1 MSKKIKNSKLNSTHL
16 LDDDSE
22 IEDNADVNWA
32 VKSNNSSEE
41 EPDKKKEKKE
51 QNEDDE
57 DYYDYKEEDDEDIVE
72 NIVLPPKKKN
82 KKNNKKPSE
91 PEINIE
97 IIKGEKNEKCV
108 QITIKMALENKTKD
122 IITIDFTINKK
133 TFLKIAKE
141 LK

>member
-1 MSKKIKNSKLNSTHL
+1 MSKKNKNSKLNLKHL
-16 LDDDSE
+16 LDDDSD
-22 IEDNADVNWA
+22 IEDNLDVNWDI
-32 VKSNNSSEE
+32 KSATESDERKNKKKTDDDDDDGDDDEYNTYNDDEE
-41 EPDKKKEKKE
+41 IIDSPKKSFKEKK
-51 QNEDDE
+51 
-57 DYYDYKEEDDEDIVE
+57 
-72 NIVLPPKKKN
+72 PA
-82 KKNNKKPSE
+82 E

-97 IIKGEKNEKCV
+97 IKKGDDNEKCV

>member
-22 IEDNADVNWA
+22 IEDNTDVNWG
-32 VKSNNSSEE
+32 VKSNNASEE
-41 EPDKKKEKKE
+41 ENNSKNEKK
-51 QNEDDE
+51 DE
-57 DYYDYKEEDDEDIVE
+57 DEDEDEEYYDYKEEDDEDIVE
-72 NIVLPPKKKN
+72 NIVLPKKKN
-82 KKNNKKPSE
+82 KKSSE

-108 QITIKMALENKTKD
+108 QITIKMALENKTRD
-122 IITIDFTINKK
+122 IITIVFTINKK
-133 TFLKIAKE
+133 TFLKSAKE

>member
-22 IEDNADVNWA
+22 IEDNTDVNWG
-32 VKSNNSSEE
+32 VKSNNASEE
-41 EPDKKKEKKE
+41 ENNSKNEKK
-51 QNEDDE
+51 DE
-57 DYYDYKEEDDEDIVE
+57 DEDEEYYDYKEEDDEDIVE
-72 NIVLPPKKKN
+72 NIVLPKKKN
-82 KKNNKKPSE
+82 KKSSE

-108 QITIKMALENKTKD
+108 QITIKMALENKTRD

>member
-22 IEDNADVNWA
+22 IEDNNDVNWT
-32 VKSNNSSEE
+32 VKSNNASEE
-41 EPDKKKEKKE
+41 EPDKNKNKNKNEDD
-51 QNEDDE
+51 EDDE
-57 DYYDYKEEDDEDIVE
+57 DYYDYKDEDNEDIVE
-72 NIVLPPKKKN
+72 NIVLPTKKKN
-82 KKNNKKPSE
+82 KKNSE

>member
-22 IEDNADVNWA
+22 IEDNNDVNWA
-32 VKSNNSSEE
+32 VKSNNASEE
-41 EPDKKKEKKE
+41 EPDKKKNKNDKDE
-51 QNEDDE
+51 EDDE
-57 DYYDYKEEDDEDIVE
+57 DYYDYKDEDNEDIVE
-72 NIVLPPKKKN
+72 NIVLPTKKKN
-82 KKNNKKPSE
+82 KKSSE

>member
-22 IEDNADVNWA
+22 IEDNTDVNWG
-32 VKSNNSSEE
+32 VKSNNASEE
-41 EPDKKKEKKE
+41 ENNSKKEE
-51 QNEDDE
+51 EDE
-57 DYYDYKEEDDEDIVE
+57 DYYDYNEEDEDDIVE
-72 NIVLPPKKKN
+72 NIVLPKKKKN
-82 KKNNKKPSE
+82 KKSSE

>member
-1 MSKKIKNSKLNSTHL
+1 MSKKNKNSKLNLKHL
-16 LDDDSE
+16 LDDDSD
-22 IEDNADVNWA
+22 IEDNLDVNWDI
-32 VKSNNSSEE
+32 KSATESDERKNKKKTDDDDDDGDDGDDGDDDEYNTYNDDEE
-41 EPDKKKEKKE
+41 IIDSPKKSFKEKK
-51 QNEDDE
+51 
-57 DYYDYKEEDDEDIVE
+57 
-72 NIVLPPKKKN
+72 PA
-82 KKNNKKPSE
+82 E

-97 IIKGEKNEKCV
+97 IKKGDDNEKCV

>member
-1 MSKKIKNSKLNSTHL
+1 MSKKNKNSKLNLKHL
-16 LDDDSE
+16 LDDDSD
-22 IEDNADVNWA
+22 IEDNLDVNWDI
-32 VKSNNSSEE
+32 KSATESDESKNKKKKDDEDEDDNDDEYNTYNDDEE
-41 EPDKKKEKKE
+41 EIIVSPKKSFKEKK
-51 QNEDDE
+51 NA
-57 DYYDYKEEDDEDIVE
+57 
-72 NIVLPPKKKN
+72 
-82 KKNNKKPSE
+82 E

-97 IIKGEKNEKCV
+97 IKKGDDNEKCV

>member
-22 IEDNADVNWA
+22 IEDNTDVNWG
-32 VKSNNSSEE
+32 VKSNNASEE
-41 EPDKKKEKKE
+41 ENKKEKKDDD
-51 QNEDDE
+51 EDDE
-57 DYYDYKEEDDEDIVE
+57 DYYDYKEDDEDDIVE
-72 NIVLPPKKKN
+72 NIVLPKKKKN
-82 KKNNKKPSE
+82 KKSSE

>member
-22 IEDNADVNWA
+22 IEDNTDVNWG
-32 VKSNNSSEE
+32 VKSNNASEE
-41 EPDKKKEKKE
+41 ENNSKKEKKDDDDE
-51 QNEDDE
+51 DE
-57 DYYDYKEEDDEDIVE
+57 DYYDYNEEDEDDIVE
-72 NIVLPPKKKN
+72 NIVLPKKKKN
-82 KKNNKKPSE
+82 KKSSE

>member
-1 MSKKIKNSKLNSTHL
+1 MSKKNKNSKLNLKHL
-16 LDDDSE
+16 LDDDSD
-22 IEDNADVNWA
+22 IEDNLDVNWDI
-32 VKSNNSSEE
+32 KSATESDERKNKKKTDDDDDDGDDGDDDEYNTYNDDEE
-41 EPDKKKEKKE
+41 IIDSPKKSFKEKK
-51 QNEDDE
+51 
-57 DYYDYKEEDDEDIVE
+57 
-72 NIVLPPKKKN
+72 PA
-82 KKNNKKPSE
+82 E

-97 IIKGEKNEKCV
+97 IKKGDDNEKCV